1 MKNTSCPHLFLRL
14 SYGLV
19 FALSCLTFSPVQA
32 APTSPLQLGTNLSPV
47 VDWSSEWAFV
57 DAFKSSRPWIT
68 QCNSWQ
74 QSDCTSGWDTNE
86 AHLLDVDERGWV
98 RSLPTPEANPRYW
111 FVGTLMFR
119 GVAGRYPKGRYV
131 VLYQG
136 EGTLEYGFDA
146 VKDITASKPGRD
158 VINVTPS
165 DNGIYLKV
173 LATDPNH
180 TGNYIRNI
188 RVIMPGY
195 ERNYASQIFHP
206 TFLRKIAPYK
216 VLRFMN
222 WMAANDTTQ
231 RHWTERARPEDAR
244 YSTTAGVPLEVMVDL
259 ASRSRIDPWFTLP
272 HQASEDYVRQFA
284 QLALTRLNRGRKV
297 YVEYS
302 NEIWN
307 AQFSQ
312 GDWVEQQGQLAWP
325 AVPESGFTKRI
336 NWYGKRTAEIC
347 DLWKTTWGAEASR
360 ITCVMAGQSANDWI
374 STQALDC
381 PLWEHGPC
389 VNHGIMAVA
398 IAPYFGYYLGA
409 PEHEA
414 EVQQWTTQSDGGLGQ
429 LFTEL
434 LTGGVLSGGPSGGA
448 LHDAFRQIESHASV
462 AATYGLKLV
471 AYEGGQH
478 LVGVGNVVNNSA
490 ISSLLMAANRDAR
503 MKTVY
508 TQYLNGWR
516 SRGGQAFVHF
526 LNVHPYSKW
535 GSWGALEYLDQ
546 TNSPKYDALIGALK
560 AK

>member
-1 MKNTSCPHLFLRL
+1 MRNTSLHRILRL
-14 SYGLV
+14 SFCCA
-19 FALSCLTFSPVQA
+19 FAFSLLTLSLAQA
-32 APTSPLQLGTNLSPV
+32 ASPSPFQLGANLSPV
-47 VDWSSEWAFV
+47 ADWSSEWTFV

-86 AHLLDVDERGWV
+86 ANLLDVDEQGWV
-98 RSLPTPEANPRYW
+98 RSLPAPEASPRYW

-119 GVAGRYPKGRYV
+119 GLTGRYPQGRYV

-146 VKDITASKPGRD
+146 VKDASASKPGRE

-165 DNGIYLKV
+165 DNGIYLKI
-173 LATDPNH
+173 LTTDPNH

-188 RVIMPGY
+188 RVIMPGS
-195 ERNYASQIFHP
+195 EKNYATQIFHP
-206 TFLRKIAPYK
+206 TFLKKIASYK

-231 RHWTERARPEDAR
+231 KHWAERAQPEDAR
-244 YSTTAGVPLEVMVDL
+244 YSTTAGVPLEAMINL
-259 ASRSRIDPWFTLP
+259 ANRTRIDPWFTLP
-272 HQASEDYVRQFA
+272 HQATNAYIQQFA
-284 QLALTRLNRGRKV
+284 QLTLTQLNRGRKV

-307 AQFSQ
+307 AQFAQ
-312 GDWVEQQGQLAWP
+312 GDWVEQQGQLTWP
-325 AVPESGFTKRI
+325 SINASGFTKRI

-347 DLWKTTWGAEASR
+347 DIWKSTWGVDAAR
-360 ITCVMAGQSANDWI
+360 VICVMAGQSANNWI
-374 STQALDC
+374 SSQALAC
-381 PLWEHGPC
+381 PLWENGPC
-389 VNHGIMAVA
+389 ANHGINAVA

-409 PEHEA
+409 PEYETA
-414 EVQQWTTQSDGGLGQ
+414 VQQWTTNPDGGLGQ

-434 LTGGVLSGGPSGGA
+434 MTGGTLPNSPTGGA
-448 LHDAFRQIESHASV
+448 LQDAFRHIEAHTVV
-462 AATYGLKLV
+462 AAAYGLKLF

-478 LVGVGNVVNNSA
+478 LVGVGKVVNNPSITA
-490 ISSLLMAANRDAR
+490 LFIAANRDAR
-503 MKTVY
+503 MKTAY

-516 SRGGQAFVHF
+516 SRGGHAFVHF
-526 LNVHPYSKW
+526 LNVHLSSKW

-546 TNSPKYDALIGALK
+546 TSSPKFDALIKALK